1 MRFRMGKGQIIAFD
15 AFIEKTLEAM
25 KAELRYYPALKDIG
39 ARCTPPQPPACVFRS
54 INRLAA
60 AGRLSKEALLVY
72 NAKNNTQIKKGS
84 ADEKTTKN
92 SKIKGRGKT
101 TQK

>member
-39 ARCTPPQPPACVFRS
+39 ERCTPPQPPSCIFRS

-60 AGRLSKEALLVY
+60 AGRLSKEARQVY
-72 NAKNNTQIKKGS
+72 NAKNNLQIKRES
-84 ADEKTTKN
+84 AADEKTIKREKTK
-92 SKIKGRGKT
+92 SRAARS
-101 TQK
+101 